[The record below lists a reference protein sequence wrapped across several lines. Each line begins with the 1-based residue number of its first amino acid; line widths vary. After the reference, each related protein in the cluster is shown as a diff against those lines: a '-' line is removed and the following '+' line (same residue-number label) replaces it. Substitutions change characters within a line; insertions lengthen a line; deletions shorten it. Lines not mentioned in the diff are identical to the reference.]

1 MTGSVGMIAVQNV
14 VRTSKL
20 LVSLFGW
27 KSVHGGSEFDILMSE
42 KNVPTLLLHDFN
54 EHEHDRFKDVK
65 RKSKGVGLSFYV
77 FVRDL
82 NEVYNKVNRLK
93 LKIVEPMF
101 LNENSKI
108 REFTFQIEE
117 GYQFSVC
124 ESDNWLYSCL

>member
-1 MTGSVGMIAVQNV
+1 MIGSVGIIAVQNV
-14 VRTSKL
+14 VKTSKL

-42 KNVPTLLLHDFN
+42 KNVPTLLLHKFN
-54 EHEHDRFKDVK
+54 EHEHDRFKGVEK
-65 RKSKGVGLSFYV
+65 KSKGVGLSFYV

-82 NEVYNKVNRLK
+82 DEVYNKIKHLK
-93 LKIVEPMF
+93 LKIVEPIF
-101 LNENSKI
+101 LNENSRT

-124 ESDNWLYSCL
+124 GSDKWLYFSF

>member
-101 LNENSKI
+101 LNENSKV

-117 GYQFSVC
+117 GYHFSVC